1 MEYSHSFL
9 TENNIKIRYNT
20 NMLITE
26 NLKFVN
32 PVTMNLPIL
41 PIKLNMIPNMDI
53 IFKNN
58 VNPIR
63 LTKFELDSPKTPV

>member
-1 MEYSHSFL
+1 
-9 TENNIKIRYNT
+9 
-20 NMLITE
+20 MLITE

-63 LTKFELDSPKTPV
+63 LTKFELDSPETPV